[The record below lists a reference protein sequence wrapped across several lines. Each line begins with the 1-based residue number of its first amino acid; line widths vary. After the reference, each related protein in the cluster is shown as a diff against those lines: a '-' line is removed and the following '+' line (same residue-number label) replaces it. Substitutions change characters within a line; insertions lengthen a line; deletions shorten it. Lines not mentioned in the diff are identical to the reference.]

1 MKLAR
6 LMLQAFGPFTDKT
19 VDFAASTS
27 NLHLIYGPNE
37 AGKSAAL
44 RAITDLRFGIPL
56 HSADDFIHPTGR
68 MRIAGVFIDDQGE
81 QIGLVR
87 RKGRAPTLS
96 RFDVATEQPDPA
108 LPVLR
113 EYELAL
119 TGGLERSEFEAMFG
133 LNHARLR
140 EGGDRLLKGE
150 GELGSALFEASA
162 GTRGIAA
169 ILTTLDDDAKGLFNP
184 HGRAQNA
191 TINEARRQLDEQRTA
206 WRQAQTKPAEWQALN
221 RAHEQAKAALTEI
234 DQAIEALRRRE
245 NELTEL
251 RTVEPLLRQHDR
263 ALAELQVLA
272 EVPDLPERARE
283 ERLAA
288 EQVQRRAQQELQD
301 AETELKRC
309 AEALAGLVIE
319 TPLLLHA
326 EAIERLAAGV
336 EAAARSRIEAQQQQ
350 AIIERIDADLT
361 ARAARIAPGRDMREI
376 LNRAPSEAD
385 RVALNDHLQAISRLN
400 ERLAGNR
407 QRALELDEALNVDAE
422 EAPASPDPA
431 IRRSLVEALG
441 RAQALGDVGRRRG
454 ELDRQIGELEGRL
467 IQSLSDMG
475 ADSEQTLRRAQ
486 PLLEAHIAQ
495 GRQEMAEVDD
505 AMRDARDED
514 RRLDP
519 QLEEQRLRQRQLAAE
534 GEVVT
539 AETLRLAR
547 ERRDDGWTRVRKA
560 FVERTDNATED
571 AAELGR
577 VFDAAFDADRP
588 LPDAFEAAQ
597 KEADRQADL
606 LRADTRRAA
615 ASEECS
621 TRIEQMEARRRE
633 IGVVLTSLAARRE
646 SVLAGWTARL
656 TQAQLPALDA
666 DALREWQGRRDVVL
680 DLADRLAG
688 LRSEREAVLAEA
700 STAASALAVTLSA
713 AGQTVA
719 EVKVGGEVDVLP
731 SLIAQALQW
740 ERKTAESEAQRGA
753 QAKALRT
760 QQAERKKL
768 GALISRT
775 ETELQGH
782 VAALDAWHA
791 RLFLPSDS
799 ASEAIKARLEELDV
813 MARQSTA
820 LNDARQTQGHHN
832 AVVNDIEARAA
843 QLAALVGEPALVSVD
858 DFADRLRRRLAASR
872 ESEQERNTLIRDQA
886 RAQQKKRQAETELEQ
901 QGAVLARLCSTA
913 GVATIDLLP
922 EREES
927 AARKRQAQTHVSTLR
942 EQLAQ
947 ASVRPEDALRQ
958 SLAGQD
964 AVAIESERDRSRLA
978 IGQREIEQ
986 AAARQAEEQA
996 RRTLEAIDTS
1006 ERAAAAR
1013 EAMESAAAR
1022 FRAAIRPWARLRLA
1036 HALLKESLN
1045 RFRERAQAP
1054 MVAAASTYFSL
1065 MTGGRYER
1073 LVVDEADDKPVLC
1086 AERAD
1091 AVRIGVEAMS
1101 DGTADQLYLA
1111 LRLAALDLRRASHPH
1126 MPLVLDD
1133 VLITSDDERAA
1144 NVLRAL
1150 ARFAEGGRVMIF
1162 THHRHLIDVARA
1174 ALGDEVLA
1182 VHSL

>member
-6 LMLQAFGPFTDKT
+6 LLLQAFGPFTGKSL
-19 VDFAASTS
+19 DFAASAS

-56 HSADDFIHPTGR
+56 RSADDFIHATGQ
-68 MRIAGVFIDDQGE
+68 MRIAGLFIDDQGE

-113 EYELAL
+113 EHELAL
-119 TGGLERSEFEAMFG
+119 TGGVERSEFEAMFG

-140 EGGDRLLKGE
+140 AGGDLLLKGE

-169 ILTTLDDDAKGLFNP
+169 ILTALDDDAKKLFNP

-206 WRQAQTKPAEWQALN
+206 WRQAQTKPADWQVLN
-221 RAHEQAKAALTEI
+221 RAHEQAKAKLAEI
-234 DQAIEALRRRE
+234 DQAIELLRRRE

-263 ALAELQVLA
+263 ALADLQALA
-272 EVPDLPERARE
+272 EVPDLPEGARE

-288 EQVQRRAQQELQD
+288 EQAQRRAQQDLTD
-301 AETELKRC
+301 AELELKRC
-309 AEALAGLVIE
+309 AQALAVLVIE
-319 TPLLLHA
+319 APLLLHA

-336 EAAARSRIEAQQQQ
+336 EAASRSRIEAQQQQ
-350 AIIERIDADLT
+350 AIVERIDADLI
-361 ARAARIAPGRDMREI
+361 ARAARIAPGRDMREV
-376 LNRAPSEAD
+376 LNAAPSEAD
-385 RVALNDHLQAISRLN
+385 RVALNDHLQAIGRLN

-407 QRALELDEALNVDAE
+407 QRALELDEALNADAE
-422 EAPASPDPA
+422 EAPALPDPA
-431 IRRSLVEALG
+431 IRQSLAEVLR

-454 ELDRQIGELEGRL
+454 EFDRQIGELEGRL

-475 ADSEQTLRRAQ
+475 AESEQALRRAQ
-486 PLLEAHIAQ
+486 PLMEAHIAQ
-495 GRQEMAEVDD
+495 ARQELGEIEEAE
-505 AMRDARDED
+505 RDARRDDQQLERD
-514 RRLDP
+514 LEQRRL
-519 QLEEQRLRQRQLAAE
+519 EQRQLAAE

-560 FVERTDNATED
+560 YVDRTYD

-577 VFDAAFDADRP
+577 AFDADRL
-588 LPDAFEAAQ
+588 LPDAFEVVQ

-606 LRADTRRAA
+606 LRADTKRAA

-633 IGVVLTSLAARRE
+633 IAAVLTSLGARRE

-666 DALREWQGRRDVVL
+666 DALREWQGRREVVL
-680 DLADRLAG
+680 ELAGRLAG
-688 LRSEREAVLAEA
+688 LRSDREAVLAEA
-700 STAASALAVTLSA
+700 LSASSALVVTLRA

-719 EVKVGGEVDVLP
+719 EVAAGGEVDALP
-731 SLIAQALQW
+731 SLMAQALKW
-740 ERKTAESEAQRGA
+740 ERKAAESEAQSGA
-753 QAKALRT
+753 RAKASRA
-760 QQAERKKL
+760 QQAERKKV
-768 GALISRT
+768 GVLILQT
-775 ETELQGH
+775 ESELKSH
-782 VAALDAWHA
+782 EEELYAWHA
-791 RLFLPSDS
+791 RLFLPSGS
-799 ASEAIKARLEELDV
+799 AADTMKARLEEIDAL
-813 MARQSTA
+813 ARQSTA
-820 LNDARQTQGHHN
+820 LNDARQAQGHHN
-832 AVVNDIEARAA
+832 AVVSDVEARAA
-843 QLAALVGEPALVSVD
+843 QLATLVGEAEPVSVD
-858 DFADRLRRRLAASR
+858 DFADRLRRRLVASR
-872 ESEQERNTLIRDQA
+872 EADQERNTLIRDQA
-886 RAQQKKRQAETELEQ
+886 RAEQKKRQAETELEQ
-901 QGAVLARLCSTA
+901 QGVVLARLCSAVGAATA
-913 GVATIDLLP
+913 DQLP
-922 EREES
+922 EKEEG
-927 AARKRQAQTHVSTLR
+927 AARKREAQTHLSTLR

-947 ASVRPEDALRQ
+947 AAARPEDALRQ
-958 SLAGQD
+958 SLGGQD
-964 AVAIESERDRSRLA
+964 AVAIESERDKSRLE
-978 IGQREIEQ
+978 IVQRESVL
-986 AAARQAEEQA
+986 ATARQAEEQA
-996 RRTLEAIDTS
+996 RRALEAIDTS
-1006 ERAAAAR
+1006 DRAAAAR

-1065 MTGGRYER
+1065 MTGGRYQR
-1073 LVVDEADDKPVLC
+1073 LVADEADDKPVLR

-1091 AVRIGVEAMS
+1091 GVRIGVEAMS

-1150 ARFAEGGRVMIF
+1150 ARFAKGGQVMIF

-1174 ALGDEVLA
+1174 ALGDQALG

>member
-19 VDFAASTS
+19 VDFAASPS
-27 NLHLIYGPNE
+27 NLNLIYGPNE

-56 HSADDFIHPTGR
+56 RSPDDFIHATGR
-68 MRIAGVFIDDQGE
+68 MRVAGLFIDDQGE
-81 QIGLVR
+81 PIGLIR

-96 RFDVATEQPDPA
+96 RFDVATEQPDAA

-113 EYELAL
+113 EHELAL
-119 TGGLERSEFEAMFG
+119 TGGVERGEFEAMFG

-140 EGGDRLLKGE
+140 AGGNLLLKGE

-162 GTRGIAA
+162 GTRGIAT
-169 ILTTLDDDAKGLFNP
+169 ILAALDTDAKKFYNP
-184 HGRAQNA
+184 HGGAQNA
-191 TINEARRQLDEQRTA
+191 TINQARGQLEEQRRT
-206 WRQAQTKPAEWQALN
+206 WRGAQTRPADWQALN
-221 RAHEQAKAALTEI
+221 RVHEQAKAALAEI
-234 DQAIEALRRRE
+234 DHSIEALRRRE

-263 ALAELQVLA
+263 ALADLRALA
-272 EVPDLPERARE
+272 EVPDLPERVRE

-288 EQVQRRAQQELQD
+288 EQAQRRAQQEFQD
-301 AETELKRC
+301 AELELKRC
-309 AEALAGLVIE
+309 AEALAVLVIE
-319 TPLLLHA
+319 APLLEHA
-326 EAIERLAAGV
+326 EAIERLAGGV
-336 EAAARSRIEAQQQQ
+336 EAASRSRIEVQQQQ
-350 AIIERIDADLT
+350 AIVERIDAELT
-361 ARAARIAPGRDMREI
+361 AKAARIAPGRDIREV
-376 LNRAPSEAD
+376 LSAAPSEAD
-385 RVALNDHLQAISRLN
+385 RVALNNHLQAISRLN

-407 QRALELDEALNVDAE
+407 ERALELDEALNADAE
-422 EAPASPDPA
+422 EAPALPDPA
-431 IRRSLVEALG
+431 LRQSLAEAL
-441 RAQALGDVGRRRG
+441 RQAQALGDVGRMRRDLG
-454 ELDRQIGELEGRL
+454 RQIGELEGRL

-475 ADSEQTLRRAQ
+475 AESEQVLRRAQ
-486 PLLEAHIAQ
+486 PLLEAQIALA
-495 GRQEMAEVDD
+495 RQELAGVDE

-514 RRLDP
+514 RRLEP

-560 FVERTDNATED
+560 FVDRTDD
-571 AAELGR
+571 AAKLGR
-577 VFDAAFDADRP
+577 TFDANRL
-588 LPDAFEAAQ
+588 LPDAFVAAQ
-597 KEADRQADL
+597 EEADRQADL
-606 LRADTRRAA
+606 LRADAKQAA

-621 TRIEQMEARRRE
+621 MRIEQMEARRRE
-633 IGVVLTSLAARRE
+633 IATALATLGARRE
-646 SVLAGWTARL
+646 SVLAEWTVRL
-656 TQAQLPALDA
+656 SQAQLPALDA

-680 DLADRLAG
+680 ELAGRLAG
-688 LRSEREAVLAEA
+688 LRSNRDSVVAEA
-700 STAASALAVTLSA
+700 STAASALVVSLRA

-719 EVKVGGEVDVLP
+719 EVAGGGEVDALP

-740 ERKTAESEAQRGA
+740 EREAAESEAEHGA
-753 QAKALRT
+753 QANALRT
-760 QQAERKKL
+760 QQAERKRV
-768 GALISRT
+768 GALILRT

-782 VAALDAWHA
+782 EAALDVWRT

-799 ASEAIKARLEELDV
+799 ASETVNARLEELDAL
-813 MARQSTA
+813 ARQSTV
-820 LNDARQTQGHHN
+820 LNDARQAQAHHQ
-832 AVVNDIEARAA
+832 AVVDDIEARAA
-843 QLAALVGEPALVSVD
+843 QLAMLVGEPGPVSVD
-858 DFADRLRRRLAASR
+858 DFADRLRRRLGASR
-872 ESEQERNTLIRDQA
+872 ESEQERNTLIRDQD

-901 QGAVLARLCSTA
+901 QGAALARLCSAA
-913 GVATIDLLP
+913 GVAAADLLP

-927 AARKRQAQTHVSTLR
+927 AARKREAQAHLSTLR
-942 EQLAQ
+942 HQLAQ
-947 ASVRPEDALRQ
+947 ASARSEEALRQ

-964 AVAIESERDRSRLA
+964 AVAIESERDRSRLE
-978 IGQREIEQ
+978 IGQRETEQ
-986 AAARQAEEQA
+986 ASARQAEEQA
-996 RRTLEAIDTS
+996 RRALEAIDTS
-1006 ERAAAAR
+1006 DRAAAAR
-1013 EAMESAAAR
+1013 EGMESAAAR

-1065 MTGGRYER
+1065 MTGGRYQR
-1073 LVVDEADDKPVLC
+1073 LVADEADDKPVLR
-1086 AERAD
+1086 AQRAD
-1091 AVRIGVEAMS
+1091 GVRIGVEAMS

-1144 NVLRAL
+1144 NILRAL
-1150 ARFAEGGRVMIF
+1150 ARFAEGGQVMVF
-1162 THHRHLIDVARA
+1162 THHSHLIDVARA
-1174 ALGDEVLA
+1174 ALGEQALA

>member
-19 VDFAASTS
+19 VDFAASAS

-44 RAITDLRFGIPL
+44 RAITDLRFGIPV

-68 MRIAGVFIDDQGE
+68 MRIAGLFIDDGGE
-81 QIGLVR
+81 EIGLVR

-96 RFDVATEQPDPA
+96 RFDVATGQPDPT
-108 LPVLR
+108 LQVLR
-113 EYELAL
+113 EQELAL
-119 TGGLERSEFEAMFG
+119 TGGAERSEFEAMFG
-133 LNHARLR
+133 LNHERLR

-169 ILTTLDDDAKGLFNP
+169 ILAALDDDAKKLFNP

-191 TINEARRQLDEQRTA
+191 TINEARRQLDEQRAA
-206 WRQAQTKPAEWQALN
+206 WRQAQTKPAEWQTLN
-221 RAHEQAKAALTEI
+221 RAHEQAKAALTAI
-234 DQAIEALRRRE
+234 DQAIEDLRRRE

-263 ALAELQVLA
+263 AQSELQALA
-272 EVPDLPERARE
+272 DVPDLPERARE

-288 EQVQRRAQQELQD
+288 EQAERRAQQDLKD
-301 AETELKRC
+301 AELELKRC

-326 EAIERLAAGV
+326 EAIELLAAGV
-336 EAAARSRIEAQQQQ
+336 AAASRSRIEAQQQQ
-350 AIIERIDADLT
+350 AIVERIDADLT
-361 ARAARIAPGRDMREI
+361 ARAARIAPGRDIHEI
-376 LNRAPSEAD
+376 LNAAPSEAD

-407 QRALELDEALNVDAE
+407 QRALELDEDLNADAE
-422 EAPASPDPA
+422 EAPALPDPA
-431 IRRSLVEALG
+431 VRQNLAETLR

-454 ELDRQIGELEGRL
+454 ELERQIGELEGRL

-475 ADSEQTLRRAQ
+475 ADSEQALRKAQ
-486 PLLEAHIAQ
+486 PLMEAHIAQ

-519 QLEEQRLRQRQLAAE
+519 QLEEQRLRQRQLGAE

-539 AETLRLAR
+539 AETLRRAR
-547 ERRDDGWTRVRKA
+547 ERRDDGWTRVRKGY
-560 FVERTDNATED
+560 VDRTDDAT
-571 AAELGR
+571 ELGR
-577 VFDAAFDADRP
+577 AFDADRL

-760 QQAERKKL
+760 QQADRKKL

-799 ASEAIKARLEELDV
+799 TAEAIKARLEELDV

-843 QLAALVGEPALVSVD
+843 RLALLVGEPALVSVD
-858 DFADRLRRRLAASR
+858 AFADRLRRRLVASR

-886 RAQQKKRQAETELEQ
+886 RAQQKKRQAESELEQ
-901 QGAVLARLCSTA
+901 QGAELARLCSTA
-913 GVATIDLLP
+913 GVATTNLLP

-927 AARKRQAQTHVSTLR
+927 AARKRQAQVHVSTLR

-947 ASVRPEDALRQ
+947 ASARPEDALRQ

-964 AVAIESERDRSRLA
+964 AVAIESERDRSRLE
-978 IGQREIEQ
+978 IGQRETEQ
-986 AAARQAEEQA
+986 AAARQVEEQA
-996 RRTLEAIDTS
+996 RRALEAIDTS
-1006 ERAAAAR
+1006 DRAAAAR

-1065 MTGGRYER
+1065 MTGGRYQR
-1073 LVVDEADDKPVLC
+1073 LVAEEVDDKPVLR

-1091 AVRIGVEAMS
+1091 GVGIGVEAMS

-1144 NVLRAL
+1144 NILRAL
-1150 ARFAEGGRVMIF
+1150 ARFAEGGQVMIF
-1162 THHRHLIDVARA
+1162 THHRHLVELART
-1174 ALGDEVLA
+1174 ALGEQTLA

>member
-6 LMLQAFGPFTDKT
+6 LLLQAFGPFTEKT
-19 VDFAASTS
+19 LDFAASAS

-56 HSADDFIHPTGR
+56 RSPDDFIHATGQ
-68 MRIAGVFIDDQGE
+68 MRIAGLFIDDQGKPV
-81 QIGLVR
+81 GLIR

-96 RFDVATEQPDPA
+96 RFDVATELPDPA

-113 EYELAL
+113 EHELAL
-119 TGGLERSEFEAMFG
+119 TGGVERSEFEAMFG

-140 EGGDRLLKGE
+140 AGGDLLLKGE

-169 ILTTLDDDAKGLFNP
+169 ILTALDDDAKKIFNP

-191 TINEARRQLDEQRTA
+191 TINEARRQLDDQRTA

-221 RAHEQAKAALTEI
+221 RAHEQAKAALAEI
-234 DQAIEALRRRE
+234 DQAIESLRRRE

-263 ALAELQVLA
+263 ALAELQALA
-272 EVPDLPERARE
+272 EVPDLPEGARE
-283 ERLAA
+283 QRLAA
-288 EQVQRRAQQELQD
+288 EQAQRRAQQDLKD
-301 AETELKRC
+301 AELELNRC
-309 AEALAGLVIE
+309 TQALADLVIE
-319 TPLLLHA
+319 APLLEHA
-326 EAIERLAAGV
+326 EVIERLAAGV
-336 EAAARSRIEAQQQQ
+336 EAAARSRIEVQQQQ
-350 AIIERIDADLT
+350 AIVERIDADLT
-361 ARAARIAPGRDMREI
+361 ALAARIAPGREIREV
-376 LNRAPSEAD
+376 LNAAPSEAD
-385 RVALNDHLQAISRLN
+385 RVALNDHLQTISRLN

-407 QRALELDEALNVDAE
+407 QRALELDDALNADAE
-422 EAPASPDPA
+422 EAPALPDPA
-431 IRRSLVEALG
+431 VRQTLADAVRQ
-441 RAQALGDVGRRRG
+441 AQALGDVGRRRG

-475 ADSEQTLRRAQ
+475 ADSEQALRRAQ
-486 PLLEAHIAQ
+486 PLLEAQIAQ
-495 GRQEMAEVDD
+495 ARQELAAVDE
-505 AMRDARDED
+505 AIRDARED
-514 RRLDP
+514 DRKLEP

-547 ERRDDGWTRVRKA
+547 ERRDDGWTRVRK
-560 FVERTDNATED
+560 VYVDRTDD

-577 VFDAAFDADRP
+577 AFDANRL

-597 KEADRQADL
+597 EEADRQADL
-606 LRADTRRAA
+606 LRLDARRVA

-633 IGVVLTSLAARRE
+633 IAAALASLGARRE
-646 SVLAGWTARL
+646 NVLAGWTARL
-656 TQAQLPALDA
+656 TQAQVPALDA
-666 DALREWQGRRDVVL
+666 EALREWQGRREVVL
-680 DLADRLAG
+680 ELAGRLAG
-688 LRSEREAVLAEA
+688 LRSDRQGVLAEA
-700 STAASALAVTLSA
+700 STAVSALLVTLRA
-713 AGQTVA
+713 AGQTVI
-719 EVKVGGEVDVLP
+719 EVKAGSEVDALP
-731 SLIAQALQW
+731 SLIARALQW
-740 ERKTAESEAQRGA
+740 ERNAAESEAERGA
-753 QAKALRT
+753 RARALRV
-760 QQAERKKL
+760 QQAERKRVH
-768 GALISRT
+768 ALIAQT
-775 ETELQGH
+775 EIDLQRHEG
-782 VAALDAWHA
+782 ALDAWHA
-791 RLFLPSDS
+791 RLHLPSGS
-799 ASEAIKARLEELDV
+799 ASEAVKARLEELDAL
-813 MARQSTA
+813 ARQSTA
-820 LNDARQTQGHHN
+820 LNDARQAQGHHN

-843 QLAALVGEPALVSVD
+843 QLAMLVGEPGPVSVE
-858 DFADRLRRRLAASR
+858 DFADRLRRRLVTSR
-872 ESEQERNTLIRDQA
+872 ASEQERNTLIRDQD

-901 QGAVLARLCSTA
+901 QGTALVRLCSAA
-913 GVATIDLLP
+913 GVATADLLP

-927 AARKRQAQTHVSTLR
+927 AARQRQAQARLSTLR

-947 ASVRPEDALRQ
+947 ASVRPEEALRQ
-958 SLAGQD
+958 SLAGHD
-964 AVAIESERDRSRLA
+964 AVAIESERDRGRLE
-978 IGQREIEQ
+978 IGQRETEQ
-986 AAARQAEEQA
+986 AAARQVEEQA
-996 RRTLEAIDTS
+996 RRALEAIDTS
-1006 ERAAAAR
+1006 DRAAAAR
-1013 EAMESAAAR
+1013 EGMESAAAR
-1022 FRAAIRPWARLRLA
+1022 FRAAIRPWARLRIA

-1065 MTGGRYER
+1065 MTGGRYQR
-1073 LVVDEADDKPVLC
+1073 LVADEADDKPVLR

-1091 AVRIGVEAMS
+1091 GVRIGVEAMS

-1144 NVLRAL
+1144 NILRAL
-1150 ARFAEGGRVMIF
+1150 ARFAEGGQVMIF
-1162 THHRHLIDVARA
+1162 THHRHLIDVARGV
-1174 ALGDEVLA
+1174 LNDQNLA